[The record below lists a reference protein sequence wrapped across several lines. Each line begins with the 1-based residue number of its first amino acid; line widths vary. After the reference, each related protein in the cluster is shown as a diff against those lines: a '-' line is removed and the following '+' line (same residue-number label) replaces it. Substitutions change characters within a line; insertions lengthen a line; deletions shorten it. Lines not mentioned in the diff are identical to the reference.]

1 MSPLS
6 DRVISVVR
14 TLVFGAWVLGLGWVM
29 SKFAIPEVFRVQVD
43 GLGQLVITWLLMSV
57 LYPLLRKT
65 EAKLPPWLTRILL
78 GSNKTPTYIDQ
89 AGNGEDGGELV

>member
-14 TLVFGAWVLGLGWVM
+14 TLVFGAWMLGIGWVM
-29 SKFAIPEVFRVQVD
+29 SKVAIPEMFAVQVD
-43 GLGQLVITWLLMSV
+43 ALGQAAITWLLMSV
-57 LYPLLRKT
+57 LYPLLRRV

-78 GSNKTPTYIDQ
+78 GSNKAPTYIDQ
-89 AGNGEDGGELV
+89 